1 MATEQIVRLLRAALA
16 TTKLLNCPTHASLH
30 LMNANWPMNKV
41 TAVKVSQIIVDVRL
55 RRHGRPASRCC
66 TTSGSSLWRR
76 RRVPT
81 PIIIVFF
88 TVLRRL
94 GLRWGARRPRSCSL
108 RSWRCPAHRDC
119 GSHRLNDVLRR
130 LWCRLWCSIGGA
142 CCALR
147 PRLGLRGGAPRFH
160 DSGTR
165 TALLLQLVPRLLQ
178 KCERREVRERR
189 SSVLHPRGVVMAHR
203 TRGVD
208 ADRVGARSHFV
219 PSLATS

>member
-1 MATEQIVRLLRAALA
+1 MQQGDQSRFSIRLVLMATEQIVRLLRAALA
-16 TTKLLNCPTHASLH
+16 TTRLLNCPTHASLH

-81 PIIIVFF
+81 PIIIVLF
-88 TVLRRL
+88 TVLSRL
-94 GLRWGARRPRSCSL
+94 GLRWGARRLRSCSL

-130 LWCRLWCSIGGA
+130 LWCSCWCSIGGA
-142 CCALR
+142 C
-147 PRLGLRGGAPRFH
+147 
-160 DSGTR
+160 
-165 TALLLQLVPRLLQ
+165 
-178 KCERREVRERR
+178 
-189 SSVLHPRGVVMAHR
+189 
-203 TRGVD
+203 
-208 ADRVGARSHFV
+208 
-219 PSLATS
+219 